1 LITGFWEGGFAL
13 AVGMNFCVRFGVGNS
28 GALQCAETQ
37 GMEPCGAEQMD
48 KVSITYSAIL
58 HEVVSVLANLIVL
71 VKFMEKRKHR

>member
-1 LITGFWEGGFAL
+1 LNYSVSLLITGFWEGGFAL

-48 KVSITYSAIL
+48 KLAWAWKYAIGRGDAA
-58 HEVVSVLANLIVL
+58 VC
-71 VKFMEKRKHR
+71 